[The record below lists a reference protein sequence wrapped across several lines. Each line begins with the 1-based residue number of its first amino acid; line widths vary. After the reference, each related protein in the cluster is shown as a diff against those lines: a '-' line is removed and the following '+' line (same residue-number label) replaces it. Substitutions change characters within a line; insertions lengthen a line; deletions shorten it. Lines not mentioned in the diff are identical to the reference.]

1 MTTNEPPQYPG
12 DSGDSTPSE
21 PSSTPP
27 DASSTSGA
35 PSYGSTEPP
44 AGETPPS
51 APPPPPPPAPGGS
64 AEGFSAPDAI
74 GWGWRKFT
82 ENVGPILI
90 GVLIVIVVSIVVG
103 ILAGIV
109 SGGGTTFGPG
119 GATADFSIAGL
130 LANLVST
137 AVSIVLGAVFAR
149 AALDVVDGRAFDFPG
164 AFGRIN
170 IVNVI
175 IAAVLVSILVTI
187 GFILLV
193 IPGIV
198 ALFLTYFTTLYI
210 VDDDATSPVTAISD
224 SVKLISSNVGDALL
238 LALLNVLVLI
248 AGAIALLVGLVVA
261 YPVTALASAYAY
273 RRFRGQPTAT

>member
-1 MTTNEPPQYPG
+1 
-12 DSGDSTPSE
+12 
-21 PSSTPP
+21 
-27 DASSTSGA
+27 
-35 PSYGSTEPP
+35 
-44 AGETPPS
+44 
-51 APPPPPPPAPGGS
+51 
-64 AEGFSAPDAI
+64 
-74 GWGWRKFT
+74 
-82 ENVGPILI
+82 
-90 GVLIVIVVSIVVG
+90 
-103 ILAGIV
+103 
-109 SGGGTTFGPG
+109 
-119 GATADFSIAGL
+119 
-130 LANLVST
+130 
-137 AVSIVLGAVFAR
+137 
-149 AALDVVDGRAFDFPG
+149 VVDGRAFDFPG

-193 IPGIV
+193 IPGII

-248 AGAIALLVGLVVA
+248 AGVIALLVGLVVA

-273 RRFRGQPTAT
+273 RRFRGQPTAA